1 MLRSLKRGW
10 TDCLDHYAAACLIPA
25 LFILTLT
32 GVGDVFTVSL
42 LGLLLCGVGLT
53 RGGARVDLWV
63 LLSLLLYDL
72 ACLASSFAA
81 YGNLTDGYGVTHGI
95 FPVLY
100 LLLACLGEEDR
111 RLLEKGCALWVGLA
125 AGAGIVGFVF
135 LAVTQGRAG
144 RMSGLLGN
152 PNAMGI
158 FLTVGWLIC
167 TGHKTEGTS
176 WTPPAFLEPL
186 LLMALATTLS
196 MGSFAA
202 MAAGIIVLL
211 VRQIRTDGWSS
222 AFLYACQLLAK
233 ASFGV
238 GTGLLLYLAAARTG
252 TPWLCLPLLA
262 YGIAVM
268 LLWRKFTRFLEAK
281 PRMTGLLASLG
292 LLVTAAVI
300 VLRPSAVSTF
310 LERLEM
316 MGSGLHYLTKH
327 PLLGV
332 GPFQWRMLDLNDGG
346 TYFNTWHIHNVIL
359 HTGVEMG
366 WIAMAMLIVIA
377 LRAFSKGLPPAKQAL
392 AVAFFVHNM
401 IDTSFFYLGITA
413 LVLLTAGEPW
423 QKGRTLDGR
432 VVKFLFLLLA
442 GLFAYSVWYCIR
454 QGGAG

>member
-10 TDCLDHYAAACLIPA
+10 TGCLDHYAAACLIPA

-32 GVGDVFTVSL
+32 GVGDVLTVSL

-53 RGGARVDLWV
+53 RGGGRVDLWV
-63 LLSLLLYDL
+63 LLPLLLYDL

-100 LLLACLGEEDR
+100 LLLACLGEEER
-111 RLLEKGCALWVGLA
+111 RLLEKGCALWAGLA
-125 AGAGIVGFVF
+125 AGAGVLGFVY

-144 RMSGLLGN
+144 RMSGFLGN

-158 FLTVGWLIC
+158 FLTVSYLVF
-167 TGHKTEGTS
+167 TGRKTEGTS

-186 LLMALATTLS
+186 LLMALALTLS

-202 MAAGIIVLL
+202 LAAGLLVLL
-211 VRQIRTDGWSS
+211 VRQIKTDGWRS
-222 AFLYACQLLAK
+222 AFPCACRRLAK

-268 LLWRKFTRFLEAK
+268 LSWRKFTRFLEAK
-281 PRMTGLLASLG
+281 PRMTGWIAALG
-292 LLVTAAVI
+292 VLVTAAVI

-310 LERLEM
+310 RERLEM
-316 MGSGLHYLTKH
+316 MGSGLRYLTEH

-346 TYFNTWHIHNVIL
+346 TYFNTWHIHNALL

-366 WIAMAMLIVIA
+366 WIAMAMLLVIA

-423 QKGRTLDGR
+423 RKGRTLDGR
-432 VVKFLFLLLA
+432 VVKLLFLLLA